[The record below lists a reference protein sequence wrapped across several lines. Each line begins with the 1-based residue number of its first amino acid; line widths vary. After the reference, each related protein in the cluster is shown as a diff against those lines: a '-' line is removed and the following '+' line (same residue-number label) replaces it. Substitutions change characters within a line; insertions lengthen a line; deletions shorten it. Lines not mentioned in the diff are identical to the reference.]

1 MSSARLLL
9 DLLLRGR
16 EFGGTSD
23 GSLARNEP
31 TGLFEQ
37 AIHLFERDAL
47 GLRQKSPEE
56 NSIGDVADDKEEEIP
71 PTLR

>member
-1 MSSARLLL
+1 MSSARFLL
-9 DLLLRGR
+9 DLRGR
-16 EFGGTSD
+16 ELGGMS

-31 TGLFEQ
+31 TSLFEQ

-71 PTLR
+71 PALR